1 MSVSA
6 AAPTRSLRPLVG
18 NLAVG
23 ALLVA
28 IALGLLGWQ
37 RVPLTWGDPGAARI
51 VAAVAIVVVF
61 LTAWAAGWAW
71 RGRRLRQESLD
82 AADPLG
88 PISAT
93 TRVQRVLVAFASQ
106 TGFAEQLALRTA
118 QALRAAGIAVD
129 LRALASVDAAI
140 LAAHTRALFVA
151 STTGEGDAPDAAA
164 GFVRDMLEARLD
176 LVHLH
181 YGVLALGDSEYVNY
195 CGFGHRIDDWLRQAG
210 AKPLFDLVEVDNGD
224 DGALRHWQHHL
235 GQMAGRADLPDW
247 QVPDYERWTLAERHL
262 LNPGSA
268 GAPCFHLVLG
278 PPAGTTVQ
286 WRAGDIAEIGPCHA
300 AEKVA
305 QWLDALGLDGELPV
319 DVGGVRLS
327 LREFA
332 SRSVMPAPEEV
343 AGFPPSLVATR
354 LKPLPHREYSIAS
367 LPADGVIDL
376 LLRQMRGSD
385 GRLGIGSGWLTE
397 HAEVGAGIALR
408 IRANANFH
416 APADARPL
424 ILIGNGTGLA
434 GLRAILRERIAAGRR
449 RNWLLFGERN
459 AAHDHHWRE
468 EIERACAAGDIERL
482 DLAFSRD
489 QPERIYVQHRLAEH
503 ADVLRAWVG
512 EGASIH
518 VCGSLEGMA
527 PGVDAVLRD
536 ILGDAQVEDLLATAR
551 YRRDVY

>member
-1 MSVSA
+1 MSASTPP
-6 AAPTRSLRPLVG
+6 PTRSLRPLFG

-23 ALLVA
+23 VVLVA
-28 IALGLLGWQ
+28 MALALLGWQ
-37 RVPLTWGDPGAARI
+37 RAPLTWSDPGAARI
-51 VAAVAIVVVF
+51 IAAIAIVVAYLF
-61 LTAWAAGWAW
+61 ACAAGWAW
-71 RGRRLRQESLD
+71 RERRLRKVDPD
-82 AADPLG
+82 ATSPRVS
-88 PISAT
+88 ISAT
-93 TRVQRVLVAFASQ
+93 TSAQRVLVAFASQ
-106 TGFAEQLALRTA
+106 TGFAEQLAARTA
-118 QALRAAGIAVD
+118 QALRAAGIVVD
-129 LRALASVDAAI
+129 LRALASVDAAV
-140 LAAHTRALFVA
+140 LAAHPRALFVA
-151 STTGEGDAPDAAA
+151 STTGEGDAPDSAA

-176 LVHLH
+176 LAHLH

-195 CGFGHRIDDWLRQAG
+195 CGFGHRIEDWLRQAG

-235 GQMAGRADLPDW
+235 GQIAGRADLPDW

-268 GAPCFHLVLG
+268 GGPCFHLVLR
-278 PPAGTTVQ
+278 PPIGTTMQ

-300 AEKVA
+300 AADVA
-305 QWLDALGLDGELPV
+305 QWLVASGLDGDLPV

-327 LREFA
+327 LREHA
-332 SRSVMPAPEEV
+332 VRSVLPPADEV
-343 AGFPPSLVATR
+343 AGFPASLVAAR

-367 LPADGVIDL
+367 LPVDGVIDL

-385 GRLGIGSGWLTE
+385 GRLGIGTGWLTE

-408 IRANANFH
+408 VRANANFH
-416 APADARPL
+416 APPDARPL

-434 GLRAILRERIAAGRR
+434 GLRALLRERIAGGRH

-459 AAHDHHWRE
+459 AVHDYYWRD
-468 EIERACAAGDIERL
+468 EIEHAHAAGNIERL

-489 QPERIYVQHRLAEH
+489 QPERIYVQDRLAAQAE
-503 ADVLRAWVG
+503 ALRAWVG

-527 PGVDAVLRD
+527 PGVDSVLRD
-536 ILGDAQVEDLLATAR
+536 ILGDVQVQDLLATSR